1 MPEHHPKPSNAPEG
15 NVAQNPKAPPS
26 LLRQKLA
33 QRGARP
39 PNPLTRGLKGH
50 DWFVACA
57 RLGGKARWT
66 GSTCE
71 ERSAFGLC
79 AAMKRW
85 RPGT

>member
-15 NVAQNPKAPPS
+15 NARISKAKAS

-33 QRGARP
+33 HRGPRP

-50 DWFVACA
+50 EWFVACA
-57 RLGGKARWT
+57 RLGGKARWAGT
-66 GSTCE
+66 TFE
-71 ERSAFGLC
+71 ERSAFGRR

-85 RPGT
+85 HSSG